1 MSEMKL
7 KQFLIDRITKKALM
21 KALDCSENLLS
32 RYLEFQKLL
41 TVQIA
46 RKSSVVLSLKGMRV
60 VIFLKVLFIRETF
73 LY

>member
-1 MSEMKL
+1 
-7 KQFLIDRITKKALM
+7 M

-73 LY
+73 LYWRR

>member
-1 MSEMKL
+1 
-7 KQFLIDRITKKALM
+7 M

-32 RYLEFQKLL
+32 HYLEFQKQH
-41 TVQIA
+41 TAQIA
-46 RKSSVVLSLKGMRV
+46 RKSSVVISLKGMKV